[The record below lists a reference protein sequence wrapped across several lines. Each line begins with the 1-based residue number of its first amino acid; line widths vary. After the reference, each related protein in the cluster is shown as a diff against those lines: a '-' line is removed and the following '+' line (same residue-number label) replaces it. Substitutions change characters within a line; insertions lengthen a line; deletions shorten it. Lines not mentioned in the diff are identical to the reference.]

1 VVKFLR
7 ESVIGAAVTG
17 VLIIA
22 VIAVMAGMTGIA
34 GLSRGV
40 GASDREEEIIAYV
53 NLEELFQAHPDKAL
67 AEEKL
72 NLEARE
78 LQQEL
83 EEKADELSQ
92 EEQQQMLQEYQQI
105 LSEREQELIEG
116 VLEQIESLIIE
127 LAEEKGFQVVL
138 DGQNVLYGGY
148 NLTPDIIDRM
158 EEEV

>member
-1 VVKFLR
+1 MVKFLR
-7 ESVIGAAVTG
+7 KSMIGAAVTG

-22 VIAVMAGMTGIA
+22 VIAGIIGMAGF
-34 GLSRGV
+34 SRGV
-40 GASDREEEIIAYV
+40 GASDLEEGIIAYV
-53 NLEELFQAHPDKAL
+53 NLEELFEAHPDKAL

-116 VLEQIESLIIE
+116 VLQQIEGLIIE

-138 DGQNVLYGGY
+138 NGQNVLYGGY

-158 EEEV
+158 EDEV

>member
-1 VVKFLR
+1 VVKFTR
-7 ESVIGAAVTG
+7 RKMIGAAVIG

-22 VIAVMAGMTGIA
+22 GIA
-34 GLSRGV
+34 GITGVAELSRGV
-40 GASDREEEIIAYV
+40 GASDLEEGIIAYV
-53 NLEELFQAHPDKAL
+53 NLEELFEAHPDKAL

-105 LSEREQELIEG
+105 LSEREQELIAG
-116 VLEQIESLIIE
+116 VLEQIEGLIIE
-127 LAEEKGFQVVL
+127 LAEENGFQVVL

-148 NLTPDIIDRM
+148 NLTPDIIERM
-158 EEEV
+158 EE